1 MLCTSQGVSLIVWFP
16 PLQQRHALLSERY
29 PTHYR
34 LHSPFAPSSA
44 TLDSGLLILRA
55 TKSSMVQS
63 SNDAT
68 WIAAPIP
75 EAPPR
80 LLPDSLQNKPAKDRL
95 MHYKIAIRHMLDNED
110 AVSWHPIWLN
120 ERRSYRS
127 LVPQSLQRV
136 FTAWNDRRS
145 ILSPL

>member
-1 MLCTSQGVSLIVWFP
+1 
-16 PLQQRHALLSERY
+16 
-29 PTHYR
+29 
-34 LHSPFAPSSA
+34 
-44 TLDSGLLILRA
+44 
-55 TKSSMVQS
+55 MVQL

-80 LLPDSLQNKPAKDRL
+80 LLPDLLQNKPAKDRL

-120 ERRSYRS
+120 ERRSCRS
-127 LVPQSLQRV
+127 LVPQSL
-136 FTAWNDRRS
+136 
-145 ILSPL
+145 